1 MREVHQPLPKVQDRE
16 MRKYRLISKRGEGT
30 FSEVIKAQNTKTGNF
45 YAIKCMKSAYK
56 SAEQVRRR
64 MATDYHC
71 HTYAVYCDYV
81 LSNSMFLSI

>member
-1 MREVHQPLPKVQDRE
+1 

-56 SAEQVRRR
+56 SAEQVRIGTVIDSTISSRLR
-64 MATDYHC
+64 SCSSGLTQRFYPHIGKQ
-71 HTYAVYCDYV
+71 
-81 LSNSMFLSI
+81 SS